1 MKKRRTVS
9 LIQCAVFV
17 VSSVVGL
24 LLGSTL
30 AVAEAMPI
38 GMRAILPE
46 NQQSQATYFDLKM
59 SPNQV
64 QTIEI
69 ELSNNSEE
77 DVPVHVT
84 VNPGQTNDN
93 GVIIYSESDRDNRLE
108 SRKVSLSDITQLD
121 ETVTIPAR
129 GTSRVP
135 IELTMP
141 STPFEGMVIGGVYVT
156 LANQEE
162 VIPSEQ
168 ADNPMAVINKFE
180 YNLGIKLTETDDD
193 VTPDMILKG
202 IKPSQVL
209 SRNTLKVHLEN
220 PTPTVIDEIKYE
232 ATVYKKNQTEAEKTT
247 VKTDYRLA
255 PTSDFNLG
263 ISWGDQPF
271 EAGSYRLVLT
281 ANSQKTQQGWEWEED
296 FEITREE
303 ADKLNKQ
310 AIGLE
315 EKPFNWMWIIVGV
328 FAAIVLVLLILLS
341 RSKHKQTQEKKRVSR
356 KRKRR

>member
-1 MKKRRTVS
+1 MRNRRTVP
-9 LIQCAVFV
+9 LIQGAMLI
-17 VSSVVGL
+17 VSGLVALLVGA
-24 LLGSTL
+24 TL
-30 AVAEAMPI
+30 SFAEGMPI
-38 GMRAILPE
+38 GMRAILPD

-69 ELSNNSEE
+69 ELTNNSEE

-93 GVIIYSESDRDNRLE
+93 GVIIYSESDKDHRLE
-108 SRKVSLSDITQLD
+108 SRTVSLSDITEVD
-121 ETVTIPAR
+121 ETVTIPAQ
-129 GTSRVP
+129 GASRVP
-135 IELTMP
+135 IELKMP
-141 STPFEGMVIGGVYVT
+141 STPFEGMVIGGIYVT

-162 VIPSEQ
+162 VVPSEQ
-168 ADNPMAVINKFE
+168 SDNPMAVINKFE
-180 YNLGIKLTETDDD
+180 YNLGIKLTESDED
-193 VTPDMILKG
+193 VMPDILLKG
-202 IKPSQVL
+202 ITPSQVL
-209 SRNTLKVHLEN
+209 SRNTLKVTLEN
-220 PTPTVIDEIKYE
+220 PTPTVIDEIKYD
-232 ATVYKKNQTEAEKTT
+232 ATVYKKNQTESDKRA

-281 ANSQKTQQGWEWEED
+281 ADSQKTQQHWEWEED

-310 AIGLE
+310 AIGLAE
-315 EKPFNWMWIIVGV
+315 TPFNWMWVIIGV
-328 FAAIVLVLLILLS
+328 FAAIVIVLLVLLS
-341 RSKHKQTQEKKRVSR
+341 RSKRKQASSKKKSSR
-356 KRKRR
+356 KRKKR